1 MFLDKVLAALGSST
15 PAASI
20 LEGCWKL
27 LESSDYFTVE
37 SDRMLGPVYQLDHTR
52 LTLAD
57 GRSSAWFLCDTCRM
71 LTAYSVRGV
80 CPNSRCVGTLK
91 PFALPE
97 VGDDS
102 NHYRVIYQTM
112 NSAPLSA
119 QEHTAQWD
127 AKEAAKI
134 QRQFIDGKV
143 NVLSCSTTFELGV
156 DVGDLQSV
164 VMRNMPPKTA
174 NYVQRAGRAGRRA
187 ASAALVVTYANRTAH
202 DLAKYQDPASMIAG
216 QMRIPWVPV
225 DNARIARRHA
235 HSIAMAAYFRELIQ
249 RDRETWSKRS
259 AFSAGF
265 FFSPPDAGD
274 ESPASRVRHFL
285 SSVPPEVDEALRA
298 ALPPEVQAE
307 IGVHDGSWVH
317 ELVDQLDAVQKEVS
331 SDIKIYNEQIDEAAR
346 ERKFGLGKRLS
357 ETLRTIESRE
367 LLGFLANK
375 NILPKYG
382 FPVDTVELR
391 TLHASESIG
400 RQLELG
406 RDLSLAI
413 YEYAPGN
420 QVVAGG
426 KVWTSA
432 GLRYVPG
439 RRLVPLKYRVC
450 EKCKRFESGHVLD
463 DAAACPTCNTAFK
476 PARNLVRP
484 EFGFIAE
491 RETRDVGTAPPE
503 RRWHGASYV
512 EDAGEVTGAYTW
524 TGSRGMTITARAGT
538 RARLA
543 VLSDGAGAGFV
554 VCQWC
559 GWAQLPERGSRRKN
573 HQRPEDGRDCSGPLD
588 TLSLGHR
595 YQSTSPSS
603 PLTA

>member
-235 HSIAMAAYFRELIQ
+235 HSIAMAAYFRESFSAIARPGASGVLS
-249 RDRETWSKRS
+249 RPASSSRHRMRETNR
-259 AFSAGF
+259 
-265 FFSPPDAGD
+265 P
-274 ESPASRVRHFL
+274 R
-285 SSVPPEVDEALRA
+285 
-298 ALPPEVQAE
+298 
-307 IGVHDGSWVH
+307 
-317 ELVDQLDAVQKEVS
+317 
-331 SDIKIYNEQIDEAAR
+331 R
-346 ERKFGLGKRLS
+346 EC
-357 ETLRTIESRE
+357 
-367 LLGFLANK
+367 A
-375 NILPKYG
+375 
-382 FPVDTVELR
+382 
-391 TLHASESIG
+391 
-400 RQLELG
+400 
-406 RDLSLAI
+406 
-413 YEYAPGN
+413 
-420 QVVAGG
+420 
-426 KVWTSA
+426 TS
-432 GLRYVPG
+432 
-439 RRLVPLKYRVC
+439 
-450 EKCKRFESGHVLD
+450 
-463 DAAACPTCNTAFK
+463 
-476 PARNLVRP
+476 
-484 EFGFIAE
+484 
-491 RETRDVGTAPPE
+491 
-503 RRWHGASYV
+503 
-512 EDAGEVTGAYTW
+512 
-524 TGSRGMTITARAGT
+524 
-538 RARLA
+538 
-543 VLSDGAGAGFV
+543 
-554 VCQWC
+554 
-559 GWAQLPERGSRRKN
+559 
-573 HQRPEDGRDCSGPLD
+573 
-588 TLSLGHR
+588 
-595 YQSTSPSS
+595 
-603 PLTA
+603 